1 MTSQYL
7 NSVIIPM
14 NDILRRRLS
23 AVNRTMTN
31 ALTHFL
37 TNSRQRYLDDIRA
50 TPARGSEW
58 TVVMGN
64 EAGGELVNRHQPLT
78 STNHNQGRPRHTRQL
93 YRICLLLL
101 NTWKNPECSRLTT
114 RSRRLVVAHRKHIRV
129 IISWHHKPRVPD
141 PFSLR
146 YTLAFPVPHIRPR
159 RPQQTGNAVLIAV
172 CRRHSHHRSPR
183 RRKPT
188 FDREPADRC
197 TRRELLFTYHPLVG

>member
-23 AVNRTMTN
+23 AVNRTMSN

-101 NTWKNPECSRLTT
+101 NTWKNPERSPLTT
-114 RSRRLVVAHRKHIRV
+114 
-129 IISWHHKPRVPD
+129 
-141 PFSLR
+141 
-146 YTLAFPVPHIRPR
+146 
-159 RPQQTGNAVLIAV
+159 
-172 CRRHSHHRSPR
+172 
-183 RRKPT
+183 
-188 FDREPADRC
+188 
-197 TRRELLFTYHPLVG
+197 